1 MKKIIV
7 QIATTALLLA
17 NISCSNENEV
27 VTEKDITM
35 ETSSDIITELPK
47 NVISA
52 EEFLAQNSFK
62 SKTTPKES
70 QRLGGDPGLGTGTF
84 IKFHVVYPVDWNNS
98 KRLNYLNNARFSTV
112 RNIYLAV
119 DPCEFVDTWYIEV
132 LLTDKNDRN
141 KRKNVIQAS
150 TTNVDPDDTIEND
163 GDGGPGGM
171 GGGNRNLIINGFYES
186 CDEIPLPP
194 EYSGV
199 IFDTGSGN
207 SGSGDSNGG
216 PNEDPN
222 GPQQ

>member
-27 VTEKDITM
+27 VTEKDITT

-70 QRLGGDPGLGTGTF
+70 QRLGDGGDLGTGTYRKMF
-84 IKFHVVYPVDWNNS
+84 VVFPPDWNYS
-98 KRLNYLNNARFSTV
+98 KRLNYLNLAKNFTV
-112 RNIYLAV
+112 RDIYLAV
-119 DPCEFVDTWYIEV
+119 DICEYIDTWYIEV
-132 LLTDKNDRN
+132 LTTDPIDKN
-141 KRKNVIQAS
+141 KRKNVIEAS
-150 TTNVDPDDTIEND
+150 ATNVDPDDTMESD
-163 GDGGPGGM
+163 DGPGATGDNTVVLKSF
-171 GGGNRNLIINGFYES
+171 GYYNN
-186 CDEIPLPP
+186 CDEIPLSSD
-194 EYSGV
+194 YSGI

-207 SGSGDSNGG
+207 SGSGNSNDG
-216 PNEDPN
+216 PNGDPN

>member
-7 QIATTALLLA
+7 QIATTALLLT

-27 VTEKDITM
+27 VTEKDITT

-70 QRLGGDPGLGTGTF
+70 QRLGGDSGLGTGNF
-84 IKFHVVYPVDWNNS
+84 IKFFIVYPVDWNNS

-132 LLTDKNDRN
+132 LTTDPIDKN

-150 TTNVDPDDTIEND
+150 TTNVDPDDTIENE
-163 GDGGPGGM
+163 GDGGPGAM
-171 GGGNRNLIINGFYES
+171 GGSSIGLSIDVTYNS
-186 CDEIPLPP
+186 CDEIPLSSD
-194 EYSGV
+194 YSGV

-207 SGSGDSNGG
+207 SGSGNSNDG
-216 PNEDPN
+216 PNGDPN

>member
-17 NISCSNENEV
+17 NISCSDENEV
-27 VTEKDITM
+27 VTEKDITI

-62 SKTTPKES
+62 FKNTIKES
-70 QRLGGDPGLGTGTF
+70 QRLGGDLGTGTYRKMF
-84 IKFHVVYPVDWNNS
+84 VVFPPDWNYS
-98 KRLNYLNNARFSTV
+98 KRLNYLNLAKNFTV
-112 RNIYLAV
+112 RDIYLAV
-119 DPCEFVDTWYIEV
+119 DICEFVDTWYIEV
-132 LLTDKNDRN
+132 LTTDPIDKN
-141 KRKNVIQAS
+141 KRKNVIEAS
-150 TTNVDPDDTIEND
+150 ATNVDPDDTMESD
-163 GDGGPGGM
+163 DGPGATGDNIVVLKSF
-171 GGGNRNLIINGFYES
+171 GYYNN

-207 SGSGDSNGG
+207 SGSGNSNGG